1 MPAMFTACPAGYLCS
16 VMHPDICRRLS
27 RQGNALIWELRSQN
41 AQHLDPQPKRTAS
54 EARATLAFNRL
65 FEPLVLDRQSKRQRG
80 PDLEDMVW
88 GERTFEEGLMCQA
101 ATVTPPVEFTES
113 EDE

>member
-1 MPAMFTACPAGYLCS
+1 MPAMFTTCPAGYLCS
-16 VMHPDICRRLS
+16 VTHPDIYRRLS
-27 RQGNALIWELRSQN
+27 QQGNLLVCELRSQN
-41 AQHLDPQPKRTAS
+41 AQHLDPQLKRKFS
-54 EARATLAFNRL
+54 EARCTLAFNRL
-65 FEPLVLDRQSKRQRG
+65 FEPLVLDRHSKRQRG

-101 ATVTPPVEFTES
+101 APMTPPVEFTES